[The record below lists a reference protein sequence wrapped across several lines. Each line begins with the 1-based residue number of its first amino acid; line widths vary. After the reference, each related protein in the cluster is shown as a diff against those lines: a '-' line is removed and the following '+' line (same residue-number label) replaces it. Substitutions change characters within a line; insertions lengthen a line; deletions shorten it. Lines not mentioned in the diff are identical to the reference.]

1 MKTSILAAIALAI
14 ALPTAAQAN
23 SAQAEEAFASQQQAL
38 NTQQTSEFQTLP
50 TQYRINPV
58 DGGHSDAADEAL
70 TYVSASTM
78 RATNIPAGNDGL
90 VGGGQSVAA
99 AQALQSV
106 GQPTDRGHVE
116 MTFASI
122 D

>member
-1 MKTSILAAIALAI
+1 MKTAILAAIALAI
-14 ALPTAAQAN
+14 ALPAAAQAN
-23 SAQAEEAFASQQQAL
+23 SAQAEEAFASQHQAL
-38 NTQQTSEFQTLP
+38 NAQQTSEFQALP
-50 TQYRINPV
+50 TQYRVNPV
-58 DGGHSDAADEAL
+58 NGGHSAAADEAL
-70 TYVSASTM
+70 TYVSVSTM
-78 RATNIPAGNDGL
+78 HATDIPAGNEGL
-90 VGGGQSVAA
+90 IGGGQSVAA